1 MKRTMLLGLVLGA
14 ACLVTVSPAFGA
26 ATLTVNNSAA
36 MNGTTFGLQVT
47 LDGAAGGPAYVQD
60 ATPANEATFRGLFW
74 LQPRT
79 LVNTSGNFREHTVY
93 SIHNPGDGVAV
104 VRVDM
109 RKLDPSGTVRVRA
122 VCREDDGSYQRTAFI
137 SLGAAGSE
145 PERQVVLEWAN
156 GAGTGFCRIT
166 RQANGGTLTEEV
178 LNLDNDTLSIK
189 RARLGA
195 VVGIDAQL
203 SGNYDVDQ
211 YESFR

>member
-1 MKRTMLLGLVLGA
+1 MKRTMFLGLVLGV
-14 ACLVTVSPAFGA
+14 ACLMTAAPAFAA

-36 MNGTTFGLQVT
+36 MNGTTFGLQVS
-47 LDGAAGGPAYVQD
+47 LNGAAGGPAYVQD
-60 ATPANEATFRGLFW
+60 STPANEATFRALFW

-79 LVNTSGNFREHTVY
+79 LVNTAGTFREHTIY

-122 VCREDDGSYQRTAFI
+122 ACRRDDGSYVRTAFL
-137 SLGAAGSE
+137 SLGTAGAE
-145 PERQVVLEWAN
+145 PERQIVLEWAN

-166 RQANGGTLTEEV
+166 RQGNGGTISAEE
-178 LNLDNDTLSIK
+178 LGIDNDTLSIK

-195 VVGIDAQL
+195 VVSIDALL
-203 SGNYDVDQ
+203 SGNYDVDG